1 MFISINRSLNIKLRP
16 DLSIN
21 SRDEESLS
29 IEILFYTGADPGGGG
44 LNGVASLPPLQM
56 KKKRKKVGFPQTLS

>member
-44 LNGVASLPPLQM
+44 VKWG
-56 KKKRKKVGFPQTLS
+56 G